1 VSETVGATAVD
12 DASPTSSRAWNS
24 APTSAVILA
33 AILGAGLGAA
43 VLYADWWSWG
53 TTDRTFAHSS
63 SFILWASLIC
73 AQTTLWTLACVPVV
87 ATLRRHWNGW
97 HSHRADIVSSSLL
110 IVCLVAGIVAV
121 SALQPQIPN
130 VIPRSHWKVR
140 GLTGVALL
148 VALVASVSIWLIR
161 GRLAELRAGA
171 SKKELEL
178 YVQFRRDLER
188 LLAFLGAVVG
198 LAVLSS
204 AALRRVVL
212 AYAANGHPNADLPA
226 EYPLLYGLIL
236 SLVVALIY
244 LPTYLDLLE
253 AGSNLRDRAAPLS
266 EPDDPNFEA
275 AVSKRKTLTDL
286 LGLEVSASTS
296 FRASVTILTPLFAA
310 LVTLLPKFNN

>member
-1 VSETVGATAVD
+1 VD

-43 VLYADWWSWG
+43 VLYVDWWSWG
-53 TTDRTFAHSS
+53 KTDRTFAHSS

-73 AQTTLWTLACVPVV
+73 AQTTLWTLASVPVV
-87 ATLRRHWNGW
+87 ATLRRHRNGW
-97 HSHRADIVSSSLL
+97 HSHRADIMSSSLL

-171 SKKELEL
+171 GKKELEL

-266 EPDDPNFEA
+266 EPNDPNFEA

-296 FRASVTILTPLFAA
+296 FRAGVTILTPLFAA
-310 LVTLLPKFNN
+310 LVTLLPKFNS